1 MTLNP
6 CVSNMLAIDYYHF
19 GILSPTAGDV
29 YVHYTILLKDAVFIY
44 NIKLEYFLVAS

>member
-19 GILSPTAGDV
+19 WILFPASDV
-29 YVHYTILLKDAVFIY
+29 YVHYTILLKDAGFIY
-44 NIKLEYFLVAS
+44 NIKLEYFLVAF